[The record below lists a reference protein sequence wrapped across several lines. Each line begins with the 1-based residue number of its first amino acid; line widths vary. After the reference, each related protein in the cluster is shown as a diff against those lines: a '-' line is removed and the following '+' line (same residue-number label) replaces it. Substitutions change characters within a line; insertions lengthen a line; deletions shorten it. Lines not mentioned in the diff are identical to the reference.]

1 MMIKDALP
9 ERKVNVVVYAYDNAD
24 AIPILRG
31 SSRDNDKIFQAEYMT
46 VAPSEKTYK
55 FYCKPIID

>member
-9 ERKVNVVVYAYDNAD
+9 ERKVNVVVYAYDKGD
-24 AIPILRG
+24 AIPIFRG
-31 SSRDNDKIFQAEYMT
+31 SSRDNDKIFQSEYMT